1 MLGPV
6 AGLLLNGHHV
16 DVGSTCQECGMDQEQ
31 RARMLAAS
39 RLFGEVPTPA
49 IQRLAAAAGLHRYRR
64 GQILF
69 VEGDSGDSLLLIV
82 DGTLKAYS
90 TSAEGEEFLLAVV
103 GPGETLGEL
112 TLADGGSR
120 SASVAALTDASVL
133 PLPRQA
139 VVDVGAIWPQVTS
152 ALLKSLADVVRRLT
166 GAAADLVFLDLPR
179 RVAKLLLIERE
190 AAHSDVFK
198 TRLNQE
204 EMAQRVGASRQSVNT
219 ALREFQRRGW
229 IAVEGHRIHV
239 HQPQE
244 IQRFIG
250 E

>member
-1 MLGPV
+1 
-6 AGLLLNGHHV
+6 
-16 DVGSTCQECGMDQEQ
+16 MDQEQ
-31 RARMLAAS
+31 RTRILAAS
-39 RLFGEVPTPA
+39 RLFADVPTAA
-49 IQRLAAAAGLHRYRR
+49 IQRLAAGAGFHRYRR

-69 VEGDSGDSLLLIV
+69 VEGDTGDSLLLIV

-112 TLADGGSR
+112 VLADGGSR
-120 SASVAALTDASVL
+120 SASVAAMTDAAVL
-133 PLPRQA
+133 RLPRQA
-139 VVDVGAIWPQVTS
+139 VLDAAETWPQVTA

-179 RVAKLLLIERE
+179 RVAKMLLIERE
-190 AAHSDVFK
+190 TAGSDVFE
-198 TRLNQE
+198 THLTQE
-204 EMAQRVGASRQSVNT
+204 EMAHRVGGSRQSVNA

-229 IAVEGHRIHV
+229 IAVHGHRIHV
-239 HQPQE
+239 RRPE
-244 IQRFIG
+244 AVQRFVG

>member
-1 MLGPV
+1 
-6 AGLLLNGHHV
+6 
-16 DVGSTCQECGMDQEQ
+16 MDQEQ
-31 RARMLAAS
+31 RTRILAAS
-39 RLFGEVPTPA
+39 RLFAEVPTPA
-49 IQRLAAAAGLHRYRR
+49 IQRLAGAAGLHRYRR
-64 GQILF
+64 GQIVF

-112 TLADGGSR
+112 ILADGGSR
-120 SASVAALTDASVL
+120 SASVAAMTDAAVL
-133 PLPRQA
+133 RLPRQA
-139 VVDVGAIWPQVTS
+139 VLDAAETWPQVTT

-179 RVAKLLLIERE
+179 RVAKMLLIERE
-190 AAHSDVFK
+190 AASSDVFE
-198 TRLNQE
+198 TRLTQE
-204 EMAQRVGASRQSVNT
+204 EMAHRVGGSRQSVNA

-229 IAVEGHRIHV
+229 IAVHGHRIHV
-239 HQPQE
+239 RRPE
-244 IQRFIG
+244 AVQRFVG

>member
-1 MLGPV
+1 
-6 AGLLLNGHHV
+6 
-16 DVGSTCQECGMDQEQ
+16 MDQEQ
-31 RARMLAAS
+31 RTRILAAS
-39 RLFGEVPTPA
+39 RLFADVPTAA
-49 IQRLAAAAGLHRYRR
+49 IQRLAAGAGFHRYRR

-69 VEGDSGDSLLLIV
+69 VEGDTGDSLLLIV

-112 TLADGGSR
+112 VLADGGSR
-120 SASVAALTDASVL
+120 SASVAAMTDAAVL
-133 PLPRQA
+133 RLPRQA
-139 VVDVGAIWPQVTS
+139 VLDAAETWPQVTA

-179 RVAKLLLIERE
+179 RVAKMLLIERE
-190 AAHSDVFK
+190 AAGSDVFE
-198 TRLNQE
+198 TRLTQE
-204 EMAQRVGASRQSVNT
+204 EMAHRVGGSRQSVNA

-229 IAVEGHRIHV
+229 IAINGHRIHV
-239 HQPQE
+239 RRPE
-244 IQRFIG
+244 ALQRFVG

>member
-1 MLGPV
+1 
-6 AGLLLNGHHV
+6 
-16 DVGSTCQECGMDQEQ
+16 MDQEQ
-31 RARMLAAS
+31 RTRILAAS
-39 RLFGEVPTPA
+39 RLFAEVPTPA
-49 IQRLAAAAGLHRYRR
+49 IQHLATAAGLHRYRR

-69 VEGDSGDSLLLIV
+69 VEGDSGDSLLLVV

-112 TLADGGSR
+112 VLADGGSR
-120 SASVAALTDASVL
+120 SASVAALTDAAVL
-133 PLPRQA
+133 RLSRQA
-139 VVDVGAIWPQVTS
+139 VLDAAEIWPQLTT

-179 RVAKLLLIERE
+179 RVAKMLLIERE
-190 AAHSDVFK
+190 VSRSDVFE
-198 TRLNQE
+198 TRLSQE
-204 EMAQRVGASRQSVNT
+204 EMAHRVGGSRQSVNT

-229 IAVEGHRIHV
+229 IAINGHRIHV
-239 HQPQE
+239 RHPE
-244 IQRFIG
+244 ALQRFVG